1 MEVENK
7 YGVKDW
13 DNYYVTEKR
22 IHIALK
28 RGFFISYDIF
38 LCDSIL
44 EKYLSKY
51 KGPLKNA
58 PKICEIGCGDGK
70 LVKKLSDK
78 FGYEPFGIEWSKPA
92 TNGARKLGVNVIEG
106 DVFDK
111 NLLDK
116 YSKFFD
122 IVYSYG
128 FIEHINPPEKA
139 INVHLTLLKPG
150 GYFFVQIPRFKDFN
164 YWRIKFFRP
173 DLLPLH
179 NLEIMEE
186 EKLRVLCNRPNIE
199 ELFCRNYG
207 TFKLRVPMDKKNLK
221 YYFLKCLCLLEYPLN
236 PLFRILFGR
245 RGFETKLFSPAV
257 IFIGRKKINYE

>member
-7 YGVKDW
+7 YAVKDW
-13 DNYYVTEKR
+13 DNYYATEKK
-22 IHIALK
+22 IHIAPK
-28 RGFFISYDIF
+28 KGFFISYDIF
-38 LCDSIL
+38 LHDSIL

-51 KGPLKNA
+51 EGPLKNA

-78 FGYEPFGIEWSKPA
+78 FGYEPFGIEYSKPA
-92 TNGARKLGVNVIEG
+92 ADKARKFGINVILA
-106 DVFDK
+106 DIFDK
-111 NLLDK
+111 NLLTK
-116 YSKFFD
+116 YKNFFD

-128 FIEHINPPEKA
+128 FIEHITPPEKA
-139 INVHLTLLKPG
+139 IDAHLSLLKPN
-150 GYFFVQIPRFKDFN
+150 GYFFIQIPRFKGFN
-164 YWRIKFFRP
+164 YWKVKFFRP

-186 EKLRVLCNRPNIE
+186 EKLRVICNRPDVE
-199 ELFCRNYG
+199 ELFCQNYG

-221 YYFLKCLCLLEYPLN
+221 YYLLKCLYLLEYLSGPL
-236 PLFRILFGR
+236 LRVLFGK

-257 IFIGRKKINYE
+257 IFIGRKDFNYE